1 MYKLITELYN
11 VSCKIDGNM
20 DSSYEPS
27 VHVEDLSGSDSS
39 KDSLPMCIYF
49 YLFLWEKILLTWVR
63 HLEKEVLLNSQE
75 SKFPDP

>member
-27 VHVEDLSGSDSS
+27 VLVEDLSGSDSS
-39 KDSLPMCIYF
+39 KDSLPVCIYF
-49 YLFLWEKILLTWVR
+49 YSLRKNIVDL
-63 HLEKEVLLNSQE
+63 SQTLGKGGVIE
-75 SKFPDP
+75 QSRE